1 MSIMNS
7 QGTGEKNND
16 ERTIRQE
23 TNETKSK
30 ESTNPVT
37 IFQQKPNLQKNKDER
52 TIRQE
57 TNETKQKKKKK
68 KGTNSVTVYQ
78 QKPNPHS
85 PLSHI
90 SWRDQVVCVLSD
102 RSNHVIVIC
111 NHGQGQRKFP
121 NSSHQ

>member
-1 MSIMNS
+1 MNS

-52 TIRQE
+52 TIRQK

-68 KGTNSVTVYQ
+68 KRY
-78 QKPNPHS
+78 K
-85 PLSHI
+85 
-90 SWRDQVVCVLSD
+90 LSD
-102 RSNHVIVIC
+102 GLSAKAKSALIPLPH
-111 NHGQGQRKFP
+111 
-121 NSSHQ
+121 

>member
-1 MSIMNS
+1 MNS

-37 IFQQKPNLQKNKDER
+37 IFQQKPNSQKNKDER

-57 TNETKQKKKKK
+57 TNETKQKKNKKIK
-68 KGTNSVTVYQ
+68 KY
-78 QKPNPHS
+78 K
-85 PLSHI
+85 
-90 SWRDQVVCVLSD
+90 LSD
-102 RSNHVIVIC
+102 GLSAKAKSALTPLPH
-111 NHGQGQRKFP
+111 
-121 NSSHQ
+121 

>member
-1 MSIMNS
+1 MNS

-16 ERTIRQE
+16 ERTIRRE

-57 TNETKQKKKKK
+57 TNETKQKKNKNKKVQTQWRFISK
-68 KGTNSVTVYQ
+68 SQIRTH
-78 QKPNPHS
+78 PS
-85 PLSHI
+85 PTLVGEI
-90 SWRDQVVCVLSD
+90 RLCA
-102 RSNHVIVIC
+102 C
-111 NHGQGQRKFP
+111 
-121 NSSHQ
+121 

>member
-1 MSIMNS
+1 MNS

-30 ESTNPVT
+30 ESINPVT

-57 TNETKQKKKKK
+57 TNETKQKNKKYK
-68 KGTNSVTVYQ
+68 
-78 QKPNPHS
+78 
-85 PLSHI
+85 
-90 SWRDQVVCVLSD
+90 LSD
-102 RSNHVIVIC
+102 GLSAKAKSALIPLPH
-111 NHGQGQRKFP
+111 
-121 NSSHQ
+121 

>member
-1 MSIMNS
+1 MNS

-16 ERTIRQE
+16 ERTIRRE

-37 IFQQKPNLQKNKDER
+37 IFQQKPNSQKNNDER

-57 TNETKQKKKKK
+57 TNETKEKKKKK
-68 KGTNSVTVYQ
+68 YKPMTVYQ

-90 SWRDQVVCVLSD
+90 SWRDQVVCVL
-102 RSNHVIVIC
+102 RIN
-111 NHGQGQRKFP
+111 KTF
-121 NSSHQ
+121 